1 MGTVQY
7 MSPEVMSGEAYSFE
21 VDFWALGVM
30 LHEII
35 TGHTIGL
42 PMEPEVRTGELAEPT
57 ASLTLALLNSSID
70 QRLGVGNDGFQQ
82 IQAHAYFDGIDW
94 EALLLRPEPGPIRVD
109 RLTLSHGS
117 QTPLIDAESLGRK
130 ND

>member
-1 MGTVQY
+1 MQY

-42 PMEPEVRTGELAEPT
+42 PMEPEVRTGELGRSRGPSGWTGSPSAT
-57 ASLTLALLNSSID
+57 AAK
-70 QRLGVGNDGFQQ
+70 R
-82 IQAHAYFDGIDW
+82 
-94 EALLLRPEPGPIRVD
+94 R
-109 RLTLSHGS
+109 
-117 QTPLIDAESLGRK
+117 
-130 ND
+130 